1 MARKCENI
9 DWERRT
15 NNNKRTTYT
24 HKHDYTWHLTKGM
37 KSVKKEKKKIP
48 CEKNCFIFI
57 FSKKE
62 NFLATRFSFLL
73 MWKKNINMVF
83 SPIDLNEQNIWW
95 STWFFLKAFGE
106 NHLMTTRCF
115 SS

>member
-37 KSVKKEKKKIP
+37 KSVKKE
-48 CEKNCFIFI
+48 N
-57 FSKKE
+57 
-62 NFLATRFSFLL
+62 T
-73 MWKKNINMVF
+73 MWKKLLHF
-83 SPIDLNEQNIWW
+83 H
-95 STWFFLKAFGE
+95 FFKERKFPG
-106 NHLMTTRCF
+106 N
-115 SS
+115 